1 MKKQSFVYGAI
12 ILSLSGIIC
21 KMLGA
26 IYKIP
31 LVNVLSAKGIGVYY
45 LVFPVYA
52 FLLTFV
58 SNSFIVSTSK
68 MVSKRVAQGDD
79 RGAFIFFVSTLL
91 TLSTIGLILAV
102 GLCFLSKIIAGL
114 QGMADAYICY
124 LALAPALV
132 AVAIS
137 SAFRGYFQGLQNMTP
152 SAISSIIDQLFKLA
166 IGLTLAKIFIN
177 KGVLYGAFG
186 AILGVSVA
194 EISSCLF
201 FVFYYLYFRA
211 KNGEYFASFTLK
223 KRNKTKKNEP
233 FKTSILKNKSI
244 QKKSIKPQSFFSCG
258 TKFVKNGA
266 KITDCGTKLSKK
278 RRFSFLEIK
287 EVFKNAL
294 PFILSS
300 VILPTSMVIDSFLVV
315 NLLFSMGFDKFFST
329 GLLGL
334 NSGVVGTLVS
344 LPSTFSVSI
353 CMTLVPYLVYSL
365 SQKDYEGVS
374 KKAELTL
381 KLNLIVALPC
391 VIVFLLFSKNVLQL
405 LYAGSFLCDAELNL
419 ASTLLVLSSSS
430 VLYLTILQM
439 STALLQAVGKA
450 YVPVLSLLVSL
461 VVKVACEVLLIK
473 FFGIIGVA
481 ISNCICY
488 FLSSFINLWEFRKIV
503 KINLSLYQ
511 ALVAPLL
518 SCAFMVGA
526 IVGALKICE
535 VFVSF
540 RFASLFAFF
549 VGGTVYLASLV
560 LFRCFTKE
568 EQATFFRK
576 KKKVAKV

>member
-68 MVSKRVAQGDD
+68 MVSKKVAQKDD
-79 RGAFIFFVSTLL
+79 KGAFNFFVSTLI
-91 TLSTIGLILAV
+91 TLSIFGVLLAV
-102 GLCFLSKIIAGL
+102 GLCFLSKVIASL

-124 LALAPALV
+124 LALAPAIV
-132 AVAIS
+132 AVAVS

-166 IGLTLAKIFIN
+166 IGLTLAKIFIG

-186 AILGVSVA
+186 AILGLSVA

-201 FVFYYLYFRA
+201 FVFYYLYFRVKNREYFDSFSF
-211 KNGEYFASFTLK
+211 KNGKERKELNKAIVKKIPTQKFTLK
-223 KRNKTKKNEP
+223 SHFESKNNS
-233 FKTSILKNKSI
+233 KLM
-244 QKKSIKPQSFFSCG
+244 Q
-258 TKFVKNGA
+258 NGA
-266 KITDCGTKLSKK
+266 KTRKNQCKL
-278 RRFSFLEIK
+278 RFLGVK

-315 NLLFSMGFDKFFST
+315 NLLFSMGFDKFFAT

-365 SQKDYEGVS
+365 SKKDYEGVS

-405 LYAGSFLCDAELNL
+405 LYAGSFSCDGEFKL

-461 VVKVACEVLLIK
+461 IIKVACEVVLIK

-488 FLSSFINLWEFRKIV
+488 FLSSFINLWQFRKVV

-518 SCAFMVGA
+518 SCGFMAGA
-526 IVGALKICE
+526 IVVALKICE
-535 VFVSF
+535 AFVSF

-549 VGGTVYLASLV
+549 VGATVYLASLV
-560 LFRCFTKE
+560 MLRCFTKE
-568 EQATFFRK
+568 EQATFFKRK
-576 KKKVAKV
+576 KKSAKV